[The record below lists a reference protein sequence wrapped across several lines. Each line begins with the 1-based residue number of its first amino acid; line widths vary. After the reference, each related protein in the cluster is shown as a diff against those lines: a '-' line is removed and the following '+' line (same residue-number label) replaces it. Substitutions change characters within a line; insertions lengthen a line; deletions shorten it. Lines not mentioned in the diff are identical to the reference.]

1 MPLPDPDPA
10 GEAAKLRAL
19 IEASPL
25 GLSCVEGGRIT
36 LASRVVEEVT
46 GYRTGEL
53 LGQSPRM
60 LYFSDAEHEATRREI
75 LEQLAGSG
83 KCRLEVRLRHRDGNE
98 IWARLS
104 GRPLDAAH
112 PEAGFSLIAEDI
124 TVQRRN
130 AVELETLLKAAPMAI
145 ACVVD
150 RRYVWTNPA
159 FEALTGYTSAEL
171 KGQSTRIAYESDEAF
186 ESFGRKHYP
195 AIRAG
200 ETIRAEVTL
209 MARGDRSMLC
219 EIFGRALEPEHPER
233 GAIFLYQDIT
243 ERHRLQKEARAR
255 AARIRLLLDSTA
267 EGIYGLDAEGTCIL
281 CNRACL
287 RMLGYA
293 DESEL
298 LGRRIH
304 DLIHHTRPDGT
315 PYPLAE
321 CRAYAAFRRGEPMH
335 ADDEVFWRADG
346 TSVPVE
352 YWSYPMHEEGA
363 VVGSVVTFL
372 DISERKAI
380 EAALRA
386 GRQRLR
392 ALIDS
397 IPDMAWLKDR
407 DGRFLAANMPLAQHC
422 RRPLAEIIGRLDS
435 EVFPTAIA
443 RRYRAD
449 DEKVMETHETIRFD
463 EGYTDE
469 KGRSRWLEVV
479 KVPMFGEDGQVVGTA
494 GIARDITE
502 RREMEGRIQ
511 AQAEKLAEQNAS
523 LLRANRAKSD
533 FLSTMQHELKTP
545 LNAIIGFSELLAQ
558 GIPQPLPPEQ
568 QAFAQDV
575 LDAGRHLLD
584 LINDILTYTRGESGE
599 LTLHLEPLD
608 AQAFLHG
615 CTEAFRKEAGAKSIG
630 LALSV
635 SKECG
640 RFNADRQYLRKIVD
654 NLLSNAIK
662 FTPAGGQVT
671 VTARVTSDRECGKTV
686 CDSVG
691 QASCTRCL
699 QIAVADTGIG
709 IAEKD
714 AYRVFQPFLQLESG
728 LTRPAGGTGL
738 GLVLSR
744 RLADL
749 HGGTLDF
756 VSGTGKGSTFTL
768 TLPWHPS
775 NQEEPKEDNP

>member
-25 GLSCVEGGRIT
+25 GLSYVEGGCIT

-46 GYRTGEL
+46 GYRAEEL
-53 LGQSPRM
+53 LGQSPRL
-60 LYFSDAEHEATRREI
+60 LYFSDEEHEAARREI
-75 LEQLAGSG
+75 QEQLSRSG
-83 KCRLEVRLRHRDGNE
+83 KCRLEVRLRHRAGNE

-104 GRPLDAAH
+104 CRPLDAAR
-112 PEAGFSLIAEDI
+112 PEAGFCLIAEDI
-124 TVQRRN
+124 TETRRN
-130 AVELETLLKAAPMAI
+130 TVELETLLKATPMAI

-159 FEALTGYTSAEL
+159 FEALTGLSSDEL

-186 ESFGRKHYP
+186 EAFGRAHYP

-209 MARGDRSMLC
+209 LAKGGRRMLC
-219 EIFGRALEPEHPER
+219 EIFGRALEPAHPER
-233 GAIFLYQDIT
+233 GAIFLYHDIT
-243 ERHRLQKEARAR
+243 EQHRLRKEARER
-255 AARIRLLLDSTA
+255 ATRIRLLLDSTA
-267 EGIYGLDAEGTCIL
+267 EGIYGLDADGTCIL
-281 CNRACL
+281 CNRTCL

-293 DESEL
+293 DESDL
-298 LGRRIH
+298 IGRKIH
-304 DLIHHTRPDGT
+304 DLIHHTRPDST

-321 CRAYAAFRRGEPMH
+321 CKAYAAFRRGEPMH
-335 ADDEVFWRADG
+335 VDDEVFWRADG
-346 TSVPVE
+346 TPVPVE
-352 YWSYPMHEEGA
+352 YWSYPMLDEGT

-372 DISERKAI
+372 DISERRAA

-386 GRQRLR
+386 GKQRLR

-397 IPDMAWLKDR
+397 IPDMAWLKDQE
-407 DGRFLAANMPLAQHC
+407 GRFLAVNMPLAKYC
-422 RRPLAEIIGRLDS
+422 RRPAEEIVGRLDA
-435 EVFPTAIA
+435 EVFPAAIA

-449 DEKVMETHETIRFD
+449 DEKVMETRETIRFD
-463 EGYTDE
+463 ESYTGGE
-469 KGRSRWLEVV
+469 GRSRWLEVI
-479 KVPMFGEDGQVVGTA
+479 KVPMFDEDGRVVGTA
-494 GIARDITE
+494 GIARDITD
-502 RREMEGRIQ
+502 RRGMESRIQ

-523 LLRANRAKSD
+523 LLRANRTKTD

-575 LDAGRHLLD
+575 LDAGRHLLE

-599 LTLHLEPLD
+599 LALRLEPFD

-615 CTEAFRKEAGAKSIG
+615 CVEAFRKEAEAKSIG
-630 LALSV
+630 LTLSV
-635 SKECG
+635 AAECG
-640 RFNADRQYLRKIVD
+640 TFSADRQYLRKIVD

-662 FTPAGGQVT
+662 FTPAGGRVAVTAQV
-671 VTARVTSDRECGKTV
+671 VTARKCGKTV
-686 CDSVG
+686 CDHAG
-691 QASCTRCL
+691 QASCQRCL

-714 AYRVFQPFLQLESG
+714 IYRVFQPFLQLESG

-744 RLADL
+744 RLAEL
-749 HGGTLDF
+749 HGGGLDF
-756 VSGTGKGSTFTL
+756 ESSRGKGSTFTL
-768 TLPWHPS
+768 TLPWQPARTVE
-775 NQEEPKEDNP
+775 QEEKQP